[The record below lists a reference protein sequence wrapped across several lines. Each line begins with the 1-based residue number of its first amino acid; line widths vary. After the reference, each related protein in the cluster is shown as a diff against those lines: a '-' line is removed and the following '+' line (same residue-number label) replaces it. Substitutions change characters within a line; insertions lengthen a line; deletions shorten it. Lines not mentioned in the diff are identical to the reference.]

1 MTISDLNNNKLTLSL
16 RQLARACRLSC
27 RIFQNNFIS
36 CPSWKAI
43 YSGLR
48 VAFNSEL
55 NISSQNQFDSL
66 FENIFRVQNVREKY
80 LKADF
85 FFFRFGENKIERIK
99 SELIGLFDSK
109 KVKKNVSIF
118 EDEDLTE
125 MLQVAKISSEKWLLN
140 IMGHPVM
147 ISPSAS
153 TPFFDQDEDDS
164 QFQIDSRNVFGCNP
178 QVQNIDPENGENQAD
193 RLPIKPRSYI
203 ITQKLKMNIFDLLKT
218 ISFDNRLPV
227 LLEGPTST
235 GKTSVVLFLAG
246 LLNQKVLR
254 VNNHK
259 DTDLEEYIG
268 RYVPSNQTGKLEFVD
283 GVLSRAMKNGYWLL
297 LDELN
302 LAKSEILE
310 ALNR

>member
-1 MTISDLNNNKLTLSL
+1 MSISDLNSNKLTLSL
-16 RQLARACRLSC
+16 RQLARACRLTC
-27 RIFQNNFIS
+27 RILKNNFIS
-36 CPSWKAI
+36 CPTWKAV

-55 NISSQNQFDSL
+55 NVDSQKKFDDL
-66 FENIFRVQNVREKY
+66 FEKIFGVQKVREQY
-80 LKADF
+80 LRSDF
-85 FFFRFGENKIERIK
+85 FYFRFGDNEIENVR
-99 SELIGLFDSK
+99 SDLIGLFDSES
-109 KVKKNVSIF
+109 KNSKNDVNFDS
-118 EDEDLTE
+118 EQNQ
-125 MLQVAKISSEKWLLN
+125 MMQMAKISEEKWLLN
-140 IMGHPVM
+140 VMGHPVM
-147 ISPSAS
+147 INQSKRELELKENV
-153 TPFFDQDEDDS
+153 TQE
-164 QFQIDSRNVFGCNP
+164 ITSRNLFRQEVESHPDQKKINSK
-178 QVQNIDPENGENQAD
+178 NGVSS
-193 RLPIKPRSYI
+193 RSYI
-203 ITQKLKMNIFDLLKT
+203 ITKKLKINIYDLLKT

-283 GVLSRAMKNGYWLL
+283 GVLARAMKEGHWIL